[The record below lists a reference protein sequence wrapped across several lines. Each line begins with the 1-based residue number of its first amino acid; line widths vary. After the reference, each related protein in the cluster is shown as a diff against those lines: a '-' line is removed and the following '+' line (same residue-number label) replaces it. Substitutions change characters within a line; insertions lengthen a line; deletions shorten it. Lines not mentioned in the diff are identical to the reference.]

1 MQLYMAKSKKRNK
14 RIRILI
20 YIHYNYIHV
29 KIWHMCTLYIGKSKG
44 RNKGF
49 GSFYTYNI
57 HVCNT
62 CLSENRGK
70 TELQDWKHNAYI
82 YKISTHG
89 ETTKTARQQLLQF
102 LQPEILKILDSIP
115 GFASQF
121 TIQTKDRKVWI
132 QSRCALCES
141 LWKKNKNIN
150 NLRIFIYNIYMY
162 IIHIKQEKPNL
173 QEITFEFESLYTYIC
188 TLYISNMTPLWTH
201 MTTNLTGWIWTRT
214 TI

>member
-1 MQLYMAKSKKRNK
+1 
-14 RIRILI
+14 
-20 YIHYNYIHV
+20 
-29 KIWHMCTLYIGKSKG
+29 MCTLYIGKSKG

-82 YKISTHG
+82 YEISTHG

-121 TIQTKDRKVWI
+121 TIQRKDRKVW
-132 QSRCALCES
+132 
-141 LWKKNKNIN
+141 KN
-150 NLRIFIYNIYMY
+150 LEHRSERTWRLTQPDEYGPRQRFIKIVCVHFYITYVCTLYTSKQQIHFKTCGMELHTYNIYNVY
-162 IIHIKQEKPNL
+162 I
-173 QEITFEFESLYTYIC
+173 YTIYVQ
-188 TLYISNMTPLWTH
+188 LNMLWSSGKTE
-201 MTTNLTGWIWTRT
+201 L
-214 TI
+214 